1 MILTKFDKNFG
12 WNNNSNSNVNVKTIQ
27 DNEFIKLLVDNDLIK
42 VYCIGNDTDICNTHI
57 EYNNDLIITI
67 DDSLDLI
74 MGVIKVGENILYSRE
89 ENVNLINYSMDNKYV
104 VRIPFSMI
112 NDDIQIFV
120 SIYT

>member
-1 MILTKFDKNFG
+1 MKFDKNFG
-12 WNNNSNSNVNVKTIQ
+12 WNNSNVSVKTIQ
-27 DNEFIKLLVDNDLIK
+27 DNEFIKLLVDNGLIK

-89 ENVNLINYSMDNKYV
+89 ENINLINYSMDNRYV

-112 NDDIQIFV
+112 NDDIQI
-120 SIYT
+120 SISIGVL

>member
-1 MILTKFDKNFG
+1 MKFDKNFG
-12 WNNNSNSNVNVKTIQ
+12 WNNNSNSNSNVKTIQ

-67 DDSLDLI
+67 DDIFDRMNI
-74 MGVIKVGENILYSRE
+74 IKVGESILYSRE
-89 ENVNLINYSMDNKYV
+89 GNINLINYSMDNRYV

-112 NDDIQIFV
+112 NDDIQI
-120 SIYT
+120 SISIGDE

>member
-1 MILTKFDKNFG
+1 MKFDKNFG
-12 WNNNSNSNVNVKTIQ
+12 WNNSNVSVKTIQ
-27 DNEFIKLLVDNDLIK
+27 DNEFIKLLIDNDLIK

>member
-1 MILTKFDKNFG
+1 MKFDKNFG

-42 VYCIGNDTDICNTHI
+42 VYCIGSNNVICNTHI

-67 DDSLDLI
+67 DDSFDR
-74 MGVIKVGENILYSRE
+74 MGVIKVGESILYSRE
-89 ENVNLINYSMDNKYV
+89 ENVNLINYSIDNRHV

-112 NDDIQIFV
+112 NDDIQISV
-120 SIYT
+120 SIGI